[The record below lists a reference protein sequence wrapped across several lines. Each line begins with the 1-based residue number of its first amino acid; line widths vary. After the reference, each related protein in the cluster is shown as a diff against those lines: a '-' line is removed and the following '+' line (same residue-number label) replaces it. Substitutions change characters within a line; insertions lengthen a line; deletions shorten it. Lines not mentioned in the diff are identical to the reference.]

1 MTKLTRK
8 NKNIKRINVY
18 DSDSTIGAIL
28 SDPFYYGILVQAGQ
42 QVDLRQILPNFKPM
56 LTEEQFG
63 EVQAKR
69 GNSKKVISASI
80 KAIDDKTFIPFRQL
94 MRCGECGNFMHVA
107 RSKSRT
113 GKKYLYFRCGDTE
126 CKRKQKSVR
135 AQIFLDYFYN
145 TLEALHFGKKE
156 IGELRDNLNDYINV
170 RHNELL
176 EEKLRVNAAIK
187 AKKRTQG
194 ELAQA
199 FIDLDKDAP
208 GEAKKLVKEQMNEC
222 RDAIA
227 ALQAERDDI
236 SAKIYD
242 PGQVREILEE
252 LTNQLNSLA
261 DKMKSADSWQK
272 DQLVRKLV
280 TNLEINNKNEVS
292 FRWKKPLENVF
303 NQALKNR
310 TRFGARDWT

>member
-1 MTKLTRK
+1 M
-8 NKNIKRINVY
+8 
-18 DSDSTIGAIL
+18 A
-28 SDPFYYGILVQAGQ
+28 
-42 QVDLRQILPNFKPM
+42 
-56 LTEEQFG
+56 
-63 EVQAKR
+63 
-69 GNSKKVISASI
+69 
-80 KAIDDKTFIPFRQL
+80 
-94 MRCGECGNFMHVA
+94 
-107 RSKSRT
+107 
-113 GKKYLYFRCGDTE
+113 
-126 CKRKQKSVR
+126 
-135 AQIFLDYFYN
+135 
-145 TLEALHFGKKE
+145 KKE
-156 IGELRDNLNDYINV
+156 IGELRNNLNDYINV

-187 AKKRTQG
+187 AKKRAQG

-199 FIDLDKDAP
+199 FIDLP
-208 GEAKKLVKEQMNEC
+208 EEAKKLVKEQMNEC

-242 PGQVREILEE
+242 PDQVREILEE
-252 LTNQLNSLA
+252 LTNQLDSLA

-310 TRFGARDWT
+310 TRFGAPGGTRTPDQTDRSRIL